1 MTQATPPGALYLIP
15 VPLAADTIGSSL
27 PPHTLDIARS
37 LNTFVV
43 EHPKTARAW
52 LKAMGHPGPMQA
64 VTMLELSEHT
74 PAKDLPGLLTPLL
87 AGQDAGLMSEAGCP
101 GVADP
106 GAALVALAHKHGV
119 EVVPLVGPSSLLLA
133 LMGSGLNGQQ
143 FAFSGYLPVAA
154 EERKKAIKHL
164 EQLAQKGQ
172 TQLFI
177 ETPYRGNALFK
188 ALLETL
194 APATRLTLAID
205 LTGPGQMLKTLAVSA
220 WKKQPLPDLDK
231 RPAVFLIGA

>member
-1 MTQATPPGALYLIP
+1 MTQPSQTGTLYLIP
-15 VPLAADTIGSSL
+15 VPLAEGAVDASL
-27 PPHTLDIARS
+27 PAHTLAIACL

-74 PAKDLPGLLTPLL
+74 PDKDLDRLLAPLL
-87 AGQDAGLMSEAGCP
+87 AGQDMGLMSEAGCP

-106 GAALVALAHKHGV
+106 GAALVALAHQHGV
-119 EVVPLVGPSSLLLA
+119 AVIPLVGPSSLLLA

-143 FAFSGYLPVAA
+143 FAFNGYLPVAG
-154 EERKKAIKHL
+154 EERRKAIKHL

-177 ETPYRGNALFK
+177 ETPYRGASLFK
-188 ALLETL
+188 TLLETL
-194 APATRLTLAID
+194 APRTHLTLAID
-205 LTGPGQMLKTLAVSA
+205 LTGPEQMLKTQLVSA
-220 WKKQPLPDLDK
+220 WKRQPAPNLDK

>member
-1 MTQATPPGALYLIP
+1 MTLPTQTGTLYLIP
-15 VPLAADTIGSSL
+15 VPLAAGPVDASL
-27 PPHTLDIARS
+27 PPHTLDITRR

-43 EHPKTARAW
+43 EHSKTARAW

-74 PAKDLPGLLTPLL
+74 PAKELPNLLAPLL
-87 AGQDAGLMSEAGCP
+87 AGEDLGLMSEAGCP

-106 GAALVALAHKHGV
+106 GSALVALAHQKGV
-119 EVVPLVGPSSLLLA
+119 EVIPLVGPSSLLLA

-143 FAFSGYLPVAA
+143 FAFNGYLPVAA
-154 EERKKAIKHL
+154 EERGKAIKHL

-177 ETPYRGNALFK
+177 ETPYRGAALFK

-194 APATRLTLAID
+194 TPGTRLTLAIE
-205 LTGPGQMLKTLAVSA
+205 LTGPGQMLKTFTVSA
-220 WKKQPLPDLDK
+220 WKKQPPPDLDK
-231 RPAVFLIGA
+231 RPAVFLIGV

>member
-1 MTQATPPGALYLIP
+1 MTQSTRTGTLYLIP
-15 VPLAADTIGSSL
+15 VPLAEDALEASL
-27 PPHTLDIARS
+27 PAHTLDIARR

-52 LKAMGHPGPMQA
+52 LKTMGHPGPMQA

-74 PAKDLPGLLTPLL
+74 PAKDMGRLLAPLL
-87 AGQDAGLMSEAGCP
+87 AGEDLGLMSEAGCP

-106 GAALVALAHKHGV
+106 GAALVALAHRHGV
-119 EVVPLVGPSSLLLA
+119 DVIPLVGPSSLLLA

-143 FAFSGYLPVAA
+143 FAFNGYLPVAA
-154 EERKKAIKHL
+154 EERKKAIKRL
-164 EQLAQKGQ
+164 EQLAQTGQ

-177 ETPYRGNALFK
+177 ETPYRGAALFK

-194 APATRLTLAID
+194 APGTRLTLAID
-205 LTGPGQMLKTLAVSA
+205 LTGPRQTLKTLAISA
-220 WKKQPLPDLDK
+220 WKKQPPPNLDK